1 MRLLW
6 SGANR
11 WTQQTADTEL
21 WSSVESVTLPCPQ
34 AARVLW
40 QKAPRYLRYLRAMPF
55 VFKNMPPDVYIYEN
69 ETITESRADTAKQ

>member
-11 WTQQTADTEL
+11 WKQQTADTEL
-21 WSSVESVTLPCPQ
+21 WSSVEFVTLPCPQ

-40 QKAPRYLRYLRAMPF
+40 QKAPRYLRYLRAMP
-55 VFKNMPPDVYIYEN
+55 PDVYIYEN
-69 ETITESRADTAKQ
+69 ENITESRADTAKQ